1 MRRKGG
7 GDRLYPP
14 APTAISVSY
23 VAAAPWTRFRQP
35 CRMKVIVGVW
45 PYLKRALLRKPD
57 HPRSTINLG
66 LSAYA
71 GCLAIVIGLSHSFSG
86 RPELGPILVAL
97 GLHTL
102 LTGAAESL
110 PIGCRGV
117 VALRILGYLVALTF
131 VALAVAVIAYGDR
144 IW

>member
-1 MRRKGG
+1 
-7 GDRLYPP
+7 
-14 APTAISVSY
+14 
-23 VAAAPWTRFRQP
+23 
-35 CRMKVIVGVW
+35 MKAIVGVW

-71 GCLAIVIGLSHSFSG
+71 GYLAIVIGLSHSFSG
-86 RPELGPILVAL
+86 RPELGAILVTL

-110 PIGCRGV
+110 PIRRRGV
-117 VALRILGYLVALTF
+117 VALRILGYLVALPF
-131 VALAVAVIAYGDR
+131 VALAVAVIAYGGR